1 MSILFVN
8 NISYSHLGN
17 RIIKDIC
24 FNVNKGDFI
33 GIVGPN
39 GGGKTTLVKIL
50 LGLVKPTSGNFSY
63 QSGLRISYVP
73 QKESFIR
80 GFPISVLDTILT
92 GSLPKNI
99 QPHFRYNN
107 EVKDR
112 CFSLMKKLNIIDLK
126 HKNISLLSGGELQ
139 KVLIARALIS
149 EPNLIMLDEPTA
161 NIDCYTENEIFK
173 ILRDLN
179 SKMTILAISH
189 NLAKLVEYATSFTVI
204 NCELLYF
211 GKDKSVLKQYLVNN
225 FRI

>member
-1 MSILFVN
+1 MSILFVD
-8 NISYSHLGN
+8 NISYRQQGNHL
-17 RIIKDIC
+17 IKDIC

-39 GGGKTTLVKIL
+39 GGGKTTLVKVL
-50 LGLVKPTSGNFSY
+50 MGLARPTCGSFSY
-63 QSGLRISYVP
+63 QSDLRVSYVP

-99 QPHFRYNN
+99 KPHFRYNN

-112 CFSLMKKLNIIDLK
+112 CFGLMKKLNIIDLK

-189 NLAKLVEYATSFTVI
+189 NLAKLVEYATSFVVI

-211 GKDKSVLKQYLVNN
+211 GKDKSVLKQYLTNN